1 MENKGGKMKEQFT
14 NVIIGYFDFDDF
26 KRKNMEFRCFSDYQL
41 EQYLTKELDKL
52 MTHTF
57 GFEDFIMHF
66 IAGYKIKD
74 NRVYIAFHTN
84 HTAIFTMLSDYP
96 LMEYKGEI

>member
-1 MENKGGKMKEQFT
+1 MREQFS
-14 NVIIGYFDFDDF
+14 NVVIGYFDFEDF

-41 EQYLTKELDKL
+41 EKYLTKELDKL

-57 GFEDFIMHF
+57 GFEDFLMHF

-84 HTAIFTMLSDYP
+84 HTAIFTMLPDYP
-96 LMEYKGEI
+96 LMEYEGEI

>member
-1 MENKGGKMKEQFT
+1 MREQFT
-14 NVIIGYFDFDDF
+14 NVIIGSFDFEDF
-26 KRKNMEFRCFSDYQL
+26 KQKNVQFRFWSDYQL
-41 EQYLTKELDKL
+41 QSYLQKELDKL
-52 MTHTF
+52 MTKTF

-84 HTAIFTMLSDYP
+84 HTAIFEMLPDYP
-96 LMEYKGEI
+96 LMEYEGEI

>member
-1 MENKGGKMKEQFT
+1 MREQLT
-14 NVIIGYFDFDDF
+14 NVVIGYFDFEDF
-26 KRKNMEFRCFSDYQL
+26 KCKNVEFRFFSDYQL
-41 EQYLTKELDKL
+41 EKYLTKELNQL

-84 HTAIFTMLSDYP
+84 HTAIFEMLPDYP

>member
-1 MENKGGKMKEQFT
+1 MREQFS
-14 NVIIGYFDFDDF
+14 NVIIGYFDFEDF
-26 KRKNMEFRCFSDYQL
+26 KRKNVELRFVSDYQL
-41 EQYLTKELDKL
+41 QSYLKKELDKL

-57 GFEDFIMHF
+57 RFEDFIMHF
-66 IAGYKIKD
+66 IAGYKITD

-84 HTAIFTMLSDYP
+84 HTAIFEMLPDYP

>member
-1 MENKGGKMKEQFT
+1 MREQFS
-14 NVIIGYFDFDDF
+14 NVIIGYFDFEDF

-41 EQYLTKELDKL
+41 EKHLIKELDKL
-52 MTHTF
+52 MTKTF
-57 GFEDFIMHF
+57 PFKDFIMHYM
-66 IAGYKIKD
+66 AGYKIKD

-84 HTAIFTMLSDYP
+84 HTAIFTMLPDYP